1 MRYKSLIALLFISML
16 KLSAQHTAPA
26 FSYLDVYELEYASDP
41 QIAPYGDYIVYRR
54 MGFDILKDQSI
65 GNLWLLKTDGSI
77 HQKLTNREVS
87 ESSPIWSPKGDRIAF
102 ISPTDQGSE
111 IYLYWVDSGKLAR
124 ISRLEGSPSSI
135 TWSPDG
141 TKLAFT
147 MKIAQA
153 PPVIAKASKT
163 KRSAMGRC
171 SPNYG

>member
-135 TWSPDG
+135 TCLRRNKACIYYENSTG
-141 TKLAFT
+141 SSSYCKN
-147 MKIAQA
+147 
-153 PPVIAKASKT
+153 ASKT